1 MWASNGIGRVR
12 FREGRHAE
20 ALEAYTEAVKIAESQ
35 RGSLQDVGL
44 RSGYLEDKQ
53 EMYHGAVWSAVALRK
68 PEEAFALAERARS
81 RAFLD
86 LLGTQTVL
94 SKGKTRA
101 LVEEEIRLR
110 ARFAGAKAAADEAG
124 EDDAE
129 AGARGR

>member
-68 PEEAFALAERARS
+68 PEEAFGLAERARS
-81 RAFLD
+81 SAFID
-86 LLGTQTVL
+86 LLGT
-94 SKGKTRA
+94 
-101 LVEEEIRLR
+101 
-110 ARFAGAKAAADEAG
+110 
-124 EDDAE
+124 
-129 AGARGR
+129 